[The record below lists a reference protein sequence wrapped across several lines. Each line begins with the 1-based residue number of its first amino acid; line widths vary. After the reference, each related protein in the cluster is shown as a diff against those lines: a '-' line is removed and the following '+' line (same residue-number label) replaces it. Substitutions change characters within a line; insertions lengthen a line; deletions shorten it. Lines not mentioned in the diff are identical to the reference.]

1 MRQLRTTMDARALAL
16 LKQAAEWRLIGLLF
30 ECPAGAWRDDI
41 VALARDSDDP
51 LLGSAVAHALEEA
64 SEGLYHST
72 FGPGGPAPPREVT
85 YVKAVQLGYLLSEL
99 TAFYDAFAYQPVTQE
114 SPDHVSVEAGFI
126 GYLRLKEAYA
136 VARGDDQ
143 QAAVTAEAA
152 ATFVREH
159 LSALAEP
166 LAATL
171 EASGVA
177 YLAEAARALGNRVGP
192 PPSAVASPPAGR
204 LLPVIQPLEDDD
216 EIACAGT
223 GGTDL

>member
-1 MRQLRTTMDARALAL
+1 MDPRTHAL
-16 LKQAAEWRLIGLLF
+16 LKQATEWRLIGLLF
-30 ECPAGAWRDDI
+30 ECPVGAWRDDI
-41 VALARDSDDP
+41 GALARDVDDP

-99 TAFYDAFAYQPVTQE
+99 TAFYDAFAYRPVTRE
-114 SPDHVSVEAGFI
+114 SPDHVSVEAGFV

-136 VARGDDQ
+136 VTRGDEE

-152 ATFVREH
+152 ATFLREH

-171 EASGVA
+171 AASGVA
-177 YLAEAARALGNRVGP
+177 YLAETARALAVRVGP
-192 PPSAVASPPAGR
+192 PPSAIASVPAGR
-204 LLPVIQPLEDDD
+204 MLPVMQPLEDED
-216 EIACAGT
+216 EIACEGT
-223 GGTDL
+223 GGAGL

>member
-1 MRQLRTTMDARALAL
+1 
-16 LKQAAEWRLIGLLF
+16 
-30 ECPAGAWRDDI
+30 
-41 VALARDSDDP
+41 
-51 LLGSAVAHALEEA
+51 
-64 SEGLYHST
+64 
-72 FGPGGPAPPREVT
+72 VT

-99 TAFYDAFAYQPVTQE
+99 TACYDAFAYQPVTRE

-136 VARGDDQ
+136 VARGDDE

-171 EASGVA
+171 DASGLA
-177 YLAEAARALGNRVGP
+177 YLAEAARALANRVGP
-192 PPSAVASPPAGR
+192 PPSAIASPHGAR
-204 LLPVIQPLEDDD
+204 LLPVIQPLEDED

-223 GGTDL
+223 GGAEV

>member
-1 MRQLRTTMDARALAL
+1 MDIRAHAL
-16 LKQAAEWRLIGLLF
+16 LKEAAEWRLIGLLF
-30 ECPAGAWRDDI
+30 ECPVGTWRDDI
-41 VALARDSDDP
+41 VALARDIDDP

-99 TAFYDAFAYQPVTQE
+99 TAFYDAFAYRPVTRE

-136 VARGDDQ
+136 VTRGDDE
-143 QAAVTAEAA
+143 QATVTAEAT
-152 ATFVREH
+152 ATFLREH

-166 LAATL
+166 LAVTL
-171 EASGVA
+171 DASGVA
-177 YLAEAARALGNRVGP
+177 YLAEAARALATRVGP
-192 PPSAVASPPAGR
+192 PPSAIVSPPAGR
-204 LLPVIQPLEDDD
+204 FLPVIQSVEDED
-216 EIACAGT
+216 EIACKGT
-223 GGTDL
+223 GA

>member
-1 MRQLRTTMDARALAL
+1 MDARVHAL
-16 LKQAAEWRLIGLLF
+16 LKQAADWRLIGLLF
-30 ECPAGAWRDDI
+30 ECPVGTWRDDI
-41 VALARDSDDP
+41 AALARDTGDA
-51 LLGSAVAHALEEA
+51 LLYSAVTHAIEEA

-99 TAFYDAFAYQPVTQE
+99 TAFYDAFAYHPVTRE

-136 VARGDDQ
+136 VTRGDEDQ
-143 QAAVTAEAA
+143 ASVTADAA
-152 ATFVREH
+152 ATFMREH

-171 EASGVA
+171 DASGLA
-177 YLAEAARALGNRVGP
+177 YLAEAARALATRVGP
-192 PPSAVASPPAGR
+192 PPSATVSPPAGR
-204 LLPVIQPLEDDD
+204 LLPVIQPVEDGD
-216 EIACAGT
+216 EIACEGT
-223 GGTDL
+223 GGAGV

>member
-1 MRQLRTTMDARALAL
+1 MDPRAHAL
-16 LKQAAEWRLIGLLF
+16 LKQAAEWRLMGLLF
-30 ECPAGAWRDDI
+30 ECPAGTWRDDI

-51 LLGSAVAHALEEA
+51 LLGAAVTHALEEA

-99 TAFYDAFAYQPVTQE
+99 TAFYDAFAYHPVTRE

-136 VARGDDQ
+136 VTCGDDDP
-143 QAAVTAEAA
+143 ASVTADAA

-171 EASGVA
+171 DASGVA
-177 YLAEAARALGNRVGP
+177 YLAETARALATRVGP
-192 PPSAVASPPAGR
+192 PPTAAASTHGARR
-204 LLPVIQPLEDDD
+204 LLPVIQPLEDEN
-216 EIACAGT
+216 EIACEGT
-223 GGTDL
+223 GGADV

>member
-1 MRQLRTTMDARALAL
+1 MDARVHAL

-30 ECPAGAWRDDI
+30 ECPAGTWRDDI
-41 VALARDSDDP
+41 AALARDIDDP

-85 YVKAVQLGYLLSEL
+85 YVRAVQLGYLLSEL
-99 TAFYDAFAYQPVTQE
+99 TAFYDAFAYGPATRE
-114 SPDHVSVEAGFI
+114 SPDHVSVEAGFV

-136 VARGDDQ
+136 VTRGDED
-143 QAAVTAEAA
+143 QAAVTADAA

-159 LSALAEP
+159 LTTLAEP

-171 EASGVA
+171 DASGVA
-177 YLAEAARALGNRVGP
+177 YLAEAARALASRVGP
-192 PPSAVASPPAGR
+192 PPSATASAPGAR
-204 LLPVIQPLEDDD
+204 LLPVIQPLEDEE
-216 EIACAGT
+216 EIACEGT
-223 GGTDL
+223 GGTDV

>member
-1 MRQLRTTMDARALAL
+1 MDARAHAL
-16 LKQAAEWRLIGLLF
+16 LTQAAEWRLIGLLF
-30 ECPAGAWRDDI
+30 ECPTGTWRDDI

-64 SEGLYHST
+64 SEGLYHSM

-99 TAFYDAFAYQPVTQE
+99 TAFYDAFAYHPVTRE
-114 SPDHVSVEAGFI
+114 SPDHVSVEAGFV

-136 VARGDDQ
+136 VTREDDE
-143 QAAVTAEAA
+143 QASVTADAA
-152 ATFVREH
+152 AIFMREH

-171 EASGVA
+171 DASGLA
-177 YLAEAARALGNRVGP
+177 YLAEAARALANRVGP
-192 PPSAVASPPAGR
+192 PPSATASPHGAR
-204 LLPVIQPLEDDD
+204 LLPVIQPLEDED
-216 EIACAGT
+216 EIACEGM
-223 GGTDL
+223 GGADV